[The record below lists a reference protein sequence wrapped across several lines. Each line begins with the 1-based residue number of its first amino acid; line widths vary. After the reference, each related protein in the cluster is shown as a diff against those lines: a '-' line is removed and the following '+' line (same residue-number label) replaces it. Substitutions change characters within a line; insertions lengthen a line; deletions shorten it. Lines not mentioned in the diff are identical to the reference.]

1 MTIAKTQISLQ
12 SINQSENINVLNL
25 EVNVEKSIIVP
36 SGIKT
41 VFFNV
46 IPSTNIYCKING
58 TALIPGSSDITDGSA
73 SEPNPSARIVT
84 EGDEI
89 SLISG
94 SACKVFI
101 SFYE

>member
-1 MTIAKTQISLQ
+1 MTIAKTQIHLQ
-12 SINQSENINVLNL
+12 SINQSDNINVLNL
-25 EVNVEKSIIVP
+25 EENVEKSIIVP
-36 SGIKT
+36 SSIKT

-46 IPSTNIYCKING
+46 IPFSTFYCKING
-58 TALIPGSSDITDGSA
+58 TASVPGSNDITDGSA